1 MVECNKT
8 VMDAIDLAMDAEQTA
23 NQFYAEAAKKI
34 RGAKGKQMFLQLS
47 EFEQGH
53 YDILAELKKS
63 LAGEGCFISY
73 EGTSFKPIP
82 LEGTILEVSSDE
94 KTEISDI
101 LTLAIKNEKNAGEA
115 YKKLAAEVDDP
126 RGVSMFN
133 RLASEEANHARIL
146 QDQFYDI
153 NNKGMWTWDV

>member
-23 NQFYAEAAKKI
+23 SRFYADAAKKVS
-34 RGAKGKQMFLQLS
+34 GAKGKQMFQQLS

-53 YDILAELKKS
+53 YDILAELKETLSGK
-63 LAGEGCFISY
+63 GCFIAY

-82 LEGTILEVSSDE
+82 LEGTILEVSADE
-94 KTEISDI
+94 KTEVSEI

-115 YKKLAAEVDDP
+115 YKKLAAQVDDP
-126 RGVSMFN
+126 QGVAMFN
-133 RLASEEANHARIL
+133 RLASEEADHARIL

-153 NNKGMWTWDV
+153 NNKGMWTWDA